1 MFRLLENLVDPFMD
15 RGQPFSGANAIR
27 YIRTQLAP
35 FRVVIALSVA
45 ATIASV
51 CLELALFAYAARL
64 VDTLVAQPPE
74 TLWAE
79 RGGEFL
85 LVGLG
90 VLVLRPLIGFAKEG
104 IDDIAFRPN
113 AVGLF
118 RWRAHHQVMRQ
129 PVSWFR
135 TEPSGRLGSRVREV
149 GVSAAG
155 ATYSFL
161 HTILTVLIYIAGS
174 VILVASVDLLLAI
187 PVALWAVLY
196 IGHMA
201 YTVPRF
207 RDKHEAFNGALS
219 RLTALLVDTYSN
231 IETIRVYANPDR
243 DDPEFLAAFRAA
255 RRTFFDVQRFE
266 VITNVGMLTL
276 GTILLVGLVGY
287 GIVLWQ
293 MGLVPVGFVAAAL
306 ALSLRINAMAEW
318 MLDGVAS
325 FFGYLGAT
333 KDSLKSIGQPLAM
346 EDRTDPAFHT
356 TTPAI
361 ELDAVTHR
369 HGRSSGGLANL
380 SLVIQPGEKLG
391 IVGPS
396 GGGKSTLVG
405 ALLRQ
410 FDPEAGRILL
420 DGRDIRFMPH
430 KDLLRNMAVV
440 AQEPALLNRSIRDNI
455 AYGRDA
461 APQDEVERVSRQVG
475 AHDFIIALQDDEGRQ
490 GYDAHTGERGLQLS
504 GGQRQRIAIARAL
517 LKDAPVVLL
526 DEATSALDAES
537 EAKVLDALHSSM
549 EGRTVIAVAHRLS
562 TLSRMD
568 RILVIDQGAVIESGS
583 HEELLERGGLYS
595 RLWTHQVQTMQD
607 VS

>member
-1 MFRLLENLVDPFMD
+1 M
-15 RGQPFSGANAIR
+15 SGDSAIR
-27 YIRTQLAP
+27 FIRAQLAP
-35 FRVVIALSVA
+35 FRAVIALSVA
-45 ATIASV
+45 ATVASV
-51 CLELALFAYAARL
+51 CLELALIAYAARL
-64 VDTLVAQPPE
+64 VDTLVTQPRE
-74 TLWAE
+74 TLWAD

-90 VLVLRPLIGFAKEG
+90 VLVLRPLIAFAKEG

-174 VILVASVDLLLAI
+174 VALVASVDPLLAI

-196 IGHMA
+196 ICHMA

-219 RLTALLVDTYSN
+219 RLTALLVDSYSN
-231 IETIRVYANPDR
+231 IETIRVYANPER
-243 DDPEFLAAFRAA
+243 NDPEFLAAFRSA

-276 GTILLVGLVGY
+276 GTILLVGLVGH

-346 EDRTDPAFHT
+346 ADRIGPPFHASM
-356 TTPAI
+356 PAI
-361 ELDAVTHR
+361 ELDVVTHR
-369 HGRSSGGLANL
+369 HRRSSGGLDNL
-380 SLVIQPGEKLG
+380 SLVVQPGEKLG

-396 GGGKSTLVG
+396 GGGKSTLIG
-405 ALLRQ
+405 APLRH
-410 FDPEAGRILL
+410 FDPEGGRIMLG
-420 DGRDIRFMPH
+420 GRDIRSIPR
-430 KDLLRNMAVV
+430 KDLLRNMALV
-440 AQEPALLNRSIRDNI
+440 AQEPALLNRSIRYNI
-455 AYGRDA
+455 AIGRDA
-461 APQDEVERVSRQVG
+461 VSQDDVERVSRLIG
-475 AHDFIIALQDDEGRQ
+475 AHDFITTLQDSEGRQ

-517 LKDAPVVLL
+517 LKDAPIVLL

-537 EAKVLDALHSSM
+537 EAKVLDALHNAM
-549 EGRTVIAVAHRLS
+549 AGRTVISVTHRLS
-562 TLSRMD
+562 TLARMD
-568 RILVIDQGAVIESGS
+568 RMLVIDRGRLAEIGS
-583 HEELLERGGLYS
+583 HEELLARGGLYS
-595 RLWTHQVQTMQD
+595 RLWAHQAQTMQD